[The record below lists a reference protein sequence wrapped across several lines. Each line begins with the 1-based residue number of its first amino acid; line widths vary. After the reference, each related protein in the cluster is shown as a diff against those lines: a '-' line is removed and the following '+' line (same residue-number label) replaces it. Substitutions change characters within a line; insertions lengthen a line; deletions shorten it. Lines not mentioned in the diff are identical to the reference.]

1 MSDTMNKV
9 GDFLASFYSHAR
21 EADAVTIVG
30 LIALFFAS
38 LSAANFLA
46 DFVLPGQSL
55 TKYGGRSGKAW
66 AVVTGASD
74 GIGAEYVRQ
83 LAGNGFNILL
93 VSRTQSKLD
102 ALAKEVEARYRVKTQ
117 TLAIDASTATDADYA
132 KIKAAVDALDEV
144 GVLVNNVGQ
153 SHDIP
158 VSFADTELAEMRQI
172 IDINVHFT
180 LRMTHLLLP
189 KLKQRKSL
197 ILTMG
202 SFGGYLPTPYLATYS
217 GSKAFLETWS
227 IALASELADSSVT
240 VRCVNSYLVTSKM
253 SKIRKPSMTIPTP
266 THFVAATLM
275 SIKAGHALL
284 TPHWAHALMA
294 YALHLLGRNSS
305 AVVEG
310 NKRMH
315 KAIRARALK
324 KKARA
329 AKSE

>member
-1 MSDTMNKV
+1 MSYLTATRE
-9 GDFLASFYSHAR
+9 FLASFYSHAR
-21 EADAVTIVG
+21 DADAITIVG
-30 LIALFFAS
+30 LIALFLAS
-38 LSAANFLA
+38 LSAANFVA

-55 TKYGGRSGKAW
+55 TRYGAKSRKTW
-66 AVVTGASD
+66 AIVTGASD
-74 GIGAEYVRQ
+74 GIGAEFVKQ
-83 LAGNGFNILL
+83 LAGNGFNVLL

-102 ALAKEVEARYRVKTQ
+102 ALAKEVEARYKVKTQ
-117 TLAIDASTATDADYA
+117 TLAVDASLLKDGDFDR
-132 KIKAAVDALDEV
+132 IKQAVEALDEV

-158 VSFADTELAEMRQI
+158 VSFADTDVKEMQSI
-172 IDINVHFT
+172 VDINVHFT
-180 LRMTHLLLP
+180 LRMTHICLP

-227 IALASELADSSVT
+227 IALASELSTSSVT
-240 VRCVNSYLVTSKM
+240 VKCINSYLVTSKM

-275 SIKAGHALL
+275 SIKTGHAVV
-284 TPHWAHALMA
+284 TPHWAHNLMA
-294 YALHLLGRNSS
+294 YGLHLIGRDASV
-305 AVVEG
+305 VVEG
-310 NKRMH
+310 NKKMH

-324 KKARA
+324 KKERA
-329 AKSE
+329 AKAQ